1 MTNKLTDRKSQ
12 LDWKGL
18 GVGLFVFYLLV
29 FSIFPSLGWA
39 EKDPG
44 LQPKSFLR
52 SNLAESGQAVA
63 DVAEWVAPSV
73 VNIDVEKTRPAFSSD
88 MGFPFGDEM
97 LKKFFGFEGATP
109 PGLPS
114 RVPKKTLT
122 GNGSGVVW
130 DKDGHILTNHHVI
143 QGAEKITVTFQDG
156 QAVLASLLG
165 VDPYSDLAILKLE
178 GPNIPKNIKPASVGN
193 SQLLRPGEFVLAI
206 GSPLGFDHTV
216 TLGIISAKSRKVP
229 DINHN
234 VEFIQTDAAI
244 NPGNSGGPLVNLK
257 GEVIGINTAISG
269 LGQNIGFAIPVDTV
283 KAIAQTLIAEGTVQ
297 RPWLGIAMTELN
309 PAENPELAKSLGIP
323 ESTTGVVVSQVMA
336 GSPAAT
342 AGFQVED
349 VIQRLNGKKMETA
362 KAIQKEVQTLPI
374 QSPLTFQVLRGGKLL
389 VLKTKTEALPNPL
402 QKTSQPSNMPLL
414 KPAKPSKTNPQTE
427 SESNQRQSNPIQ
439 PKQRNTPFFGQE
451 ESE

>member
-1 MTNKLTDRKSQ
+1 VRPTQFALNRWFALLLLTCMMGASWVWPDALADTLKNK
-12 LDWKGL
+12 
-18 GVGLFVFYLLV
+18 
-29 FSIFPSLGWA
+29 A
-39 EKDPG
+39 
-44 LQPKSFLR
+44 FLN
-52 SNLAESGQAVA
+52 SNLADSGQAVA

-97 LKKFFGFEGATP
+97 LKRFFGFESEPST
-109 PGLPS
+109 GLPS
-114 RVPKKTLT
+114 QRLPSRLPKKTLT

-130 DKDGHILTNHHVI
+130 DKAGHILTNNHVI
-143 QGAEKITVTFQDG
+143 QGADKIIVTFQDG
-156 QAVLASLLG
+156 QKVTASLLG

-178 GPNIPKNIKPASVGN
+178 GPNVPNVSTYLKPATLGN
-193 SQLLRPGEFVLAI
+193 SQTLRPGEFVLAI

-216 TLGIISAKSRKVP
+216 TLGIISAKSRKIP

-283 KAIAQTLIAEGTVQ
+283 KAIAQTLISEGAVQ
-297 RPWLGIAMTELN
+297 RPWLGIAMTDLN
-309 PAENPELAKSLGIP
+309 PSDNPELAKSLGIP
-323 ESTTGVVVSQVMA
+323 ESTTGVVVSQVMT

-349 VIQRLNGKKMETA
+349 VIQRLNGKKVETA

-374 QSPLTFQVLRGGKLL
+374 QSLMTFQVLRAGKTL
-389 VLKTKTEALPNPL
+389 VIKAKTEVLPTPL
-402 QKTSQPSNMPLL
+402 SPKSQQGNSLQNQVPQNILPSPGFN
-414 KPAKPSKTNPQTE
+414 KPPVY
-427 SESNQRQSNPIQ
+427 
-439 PKQRNTPFFGQE
+439 GQE
-451 ESE
+451 ED

>member
-1 MTNKLTDRKSQ
+1 MISKLNDRTPRLALKR
-12 LDWKGL
+12 LC
-18 GVGLFVFYLLV
+18 VGLFVLSCLMSFISYFLSPPLV
-29 FSIFPSLGWA
+29 WA
-39 EKDPG
+39 EKDQG
-44 LQPKSFLR
+44 FHPKSFLK

-97 LKKFFGFEGATP
+97 LKRFFGFEGGAS
-109 PGLPS
+109 PGVPS

-130 DKDGHILTNHHVI
+130 DKAGHILTNNHVI

-156 QAVLASLLG
+156 QAVAASLLG

-178 GPNIPKNIKPASVGN
+178 GPNIPQNIKPASLGN
-193 SQLLRPGEFVLAI
+193 SQILRPGEFVLAI

-257 GEVIGINTAISG
+257 GEVVGINTAISG

-297 RPWLGIAMTELN
+297 RPWLGIAMTDLN
-309 PAENPELAKSLGIP
+309 PVENPELAKSLGIP

-349 VIQRLNGKKMETA
+349 VIQRLNGKKVDSA

-374 QSPLTFQVLRGGKLL
+374 QSPMTFQVLRGGKLL
-389 VLKTKTEALPNPL
+389 VLKTRTEALPNPL
-402 QKTSQPSNMPLL
+402 NKSQTS
-414 KPAKPSKTNPQTE
+414 PAKPSTPAKLRSQTE
-427 SESNQRQSNPIQ
+427 QPSKQS
-439 PKQRNTPFFGQE
+439 PKNSTPPFFGQE
-451 ESE
+451 EAE